1 MCQPWRAGPTAA
13 QPRASGDAPGIYGK
27 CVGNVKR
34 ICDWNVYIYIYVN
47 TGNLKEYINISWN
60 IGTYYWNILEYLK
73 GIDKECINE

>member
-34 ICDWNVYIYIYVN
+34 ICDWNVYIYICKYRESK
-47 TGNLKEYINISWN
+47 GIYKYILE
-60 IGTYYWNILEYLK
+60 YWNILLEYIGISK
-73 GIDKECINE
+73 GDR